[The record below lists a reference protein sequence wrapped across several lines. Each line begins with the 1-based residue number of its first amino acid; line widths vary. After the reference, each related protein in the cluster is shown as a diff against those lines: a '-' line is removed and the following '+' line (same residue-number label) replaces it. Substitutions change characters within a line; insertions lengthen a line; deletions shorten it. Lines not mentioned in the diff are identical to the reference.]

1 MNHNDNVR
9 VMLLG
14 RQIQA
19 PIDID
24 EHNKVNRGA
33 RQTETEE
40 KVTKLSEHSAHS
52 QTRLHSFGAAL

>member
-14 RQIQA
+14 RQIPA
-19 PIDID
+19 SIDID

-33 RQTETEE
+33 RQTEE
-40 KVTKLSEHSAHS
+40 KVTKLLEHSAHS